1 MNSLRI
7 ALSAALAT
15 VLFSTPALAAP
26 AQEPSALMTFG
37 PLVVLFVVFYFL
49 LIRPQQKRQK
59 EHKSMLEAIKRGDE
73 VVTQGGIAGKVT
85 DIDDSFVSVEI
96 AAETVVK
103 VQRHAVG
110 NVLPKGTLSAKAGK

>member
-1 MNSLRI
+1 MKALRFTLP
-7 ALSAALAT
+7 A
-15 VLFSTPALAAP
+15 VLFSAPALAAP
-26 AQEPSALMTFG
+26 AQEPNALMTFG

-59 EHKSMLEAIKRGDE
+59 EHKGMLEALSRGDE
-73 VVTQGGIAGKVT
+73 VVTQGGIAGKVV
-85 DIDDSFVSVEI
+85 DLDDSFISVEI

>member
-1 MNSLRI
+1 MNSLRTV
-7 ALSAALAT
+7 LSAVAATALI
-15 VLFSTPALAAP
+15 STPALAAP

-59 EHKSMLEAIKRGDE
+59 EHKTMLEAISRGDE
-73 VVTQGGIAGKVT
+73 VVTQGGLAGKVT
-85 DIDDSFVSVEI
+85 DIDDSFISVEI
-96 AAETVVK
+96 AANTVVR

>member
-1 MNSLRI
+1 MNVLRPSL
-7 ALSAALAT
+7 LAAAA
-15 VLFSTPALAAP
+15 VVSTPALAANP
-26 AQEPSALMTFG
+26 QEPSALMTFG

-59 EHKSMLEAIKRGDE
+59 EHKNMLDALGRGDE
-73 VVTQGGIAGKVT
+73 VVTQGGLAGKVT
-85 DIDDSFVSVEI
+85 DLDDSFVSVEI
-96 AAETVVK
+96 AADIVVK

>member
-1 MNSLRI
+1 MNALRI
-7 ALSAALAT
+7 AFAAVAATALTSA
-15 VLFSTPALAAP
+15 PALAASP
-26 AQEPSALMTFG
+26 QEPSALMTFG

-59 EHKSMLEAIKRGDE
+59 EHKTMLDAIKRGDE
-73 VVTQGGIAGKVT
+73 VVTQGGLAGKVT
-85 DIDDSFVSVEI
+85 DIDDSFISVEI
-96 AAETVVK
+96 AQDTVVK

>member
-1 MNSLRI
+1 MNSLRT
-7 ALSAALAT
+7 ALSAVAATALI
-15 VLFSTPALAAP
+15 STPALAAS

-59 EHKSMLEAIKRGDE
+59 EHKTMLDAISRGDE
-73 VVTQGGIAGKVT
+73 VVTQGGLAGKVT
-85 DIDDSFVSVEI
+85 DIDDSFISVEI
-96 AAETVVK
+96 AANTVVR

>member
-1 MNSLRI
+1 MNAIRLLSL
-7 ALSAALAT
+7 AAVAA
-15 VLFSTPALAAP
+15 VVSTPALAAP

-59 EHKSMLEAIKRGDE
+59 EHKNMLDALNRGDE
-73 VVTQGGIAGKVT
+73 VVTQGGLAGKVT
-85 DIDDSFVSVEI
+85 DLDDSFVSVEI
-96 AAETVVK
+96 AADTVVK

-110 NVLPKGTLSAKAGK
+110 NVLPKGTLSAKPGQ